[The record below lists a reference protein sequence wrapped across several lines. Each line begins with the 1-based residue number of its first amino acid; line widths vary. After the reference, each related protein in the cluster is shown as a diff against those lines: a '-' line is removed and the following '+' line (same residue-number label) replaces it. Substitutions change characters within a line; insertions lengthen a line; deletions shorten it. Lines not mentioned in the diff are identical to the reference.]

1 MCLYSLTD
9 LYQIT
14 MAYAYWKSEK
24 TLDTAVFDLF
34 FRQNPFQ
41 GEFTIFG
48 GLEEC
53 LRFLE
58 NFNYSDSGKLLLFYF
73 LCCIFNKYYL
83 DQRFSIFF

>member
-1 MCLYSLTD
+1 
-9 LYQIT
+9 

-24 TLDTAVFDLF
+24 TSDTAVFDLF

-41 GEFTIFG
+41 GEFTIFA

-58 NFNYSDSGKLLLFYF
+58 NFNYSDSGK
-73 LCCIFNKYYL
+73 
-83 DQRFSIFF
+83 FFETSSV